1 MVKFGARFEESRLK
15 RRWSAYAVDYERLK
29 LLLKVAQTAHYAKPA
44 HVKLANFGRDA
55 SSRGLLD
62 FVAAKRP
69 MDAFLAAGLDGAERA
84 ALEAARQSSVV
95 AALEGDDDEAAPRRG
110 AGHWTRALF
119 GVKDASCAFLLHGFD
134 VALAGEVA
142 EAESLYRR
150 EVEGLERRW
159 RALKPSCV
167 AKASGPL
174 RLSLAALDSEA
185 RELVDFRAWNL
196 VACGKICKKRDKI
209 FKDEAP
215 IRDRVRAALDGR
227 ACWVPGSLDALLR
240 DLAAAFGRV
249 AGCAADVAE
258 AELKLLS
265 TYRGEEAPPPVDD
278 PAQFLRPVSSLM
290 DLSNGL
296 LKRNT
301 SSPALLAAAAEA
313 ECRVV
318 FLDVDGVLHA
328 VDVQDEDVFEA
339 KCVDQ
344 LVAIVEATGCRLVLS
359 SAWRQWPAMV
369 LRVEALLASR
379 GLEPLLGQTPSLVAG
394 TREHEIRAWLDR
406 NFGRASAYPQWI
418 ALDDGRLDGLR
429 GHLVRTDGLVG
440 LTPMDARRAVGLLK
454 GSTGGRCGPGG
465 RCVFCARG
473 PAPIPERLAALRASS
488 DPPVCAVAVDGV
500 RSPGKMVRTPSPTAS
515 SNRTISPSKKDG
527 STASKASKAS
537 GSIFKSLASPAPK
550 RTLSSASL
558 ANLARSLSG
567 SPPRGVRKAL
577 STRSASSSV
586 DEDLG
591 STITFAALVDVVVE
605 RRPELGL
612 APLGKG
618 AYAQV
623 ITFTSPTA
631 VILEGGARVVATDLA
646 VKIGAWT
653 SEAHFDRE
661 CETQKAAAAEAL
673 APALYGGAWRGGPR
687 GLGVIV
693 MRRLTTPTYYKWLS
707 WLTKDLRRAG
717 LGSADGGWAV
727 DPKVQHLP
735 LVQAWAAEVRRLKQ
749 KLALLDIRHGDVH
762 EMNIVFEVP
771 GERARAFAA
780 FAAGDGKRAKRA
792 LMAAIAAG
800 PGQSGVEVVMIDF
813 GQARKLGWLG
823 RCCLRLCGDD
833 VRLVDPDD
841 DDAHSDAT
849 ADSERGDA
857 LAHLGTLPTAV
868 QREDLSGL
876 ARLRYDVEAAAAA
889 ARSVASPRA

>member
-44 HVKLANFGRDA
+44 HVKLSNFGRDA

-62 FVAAKRP
+62 F
-69 MDAFLAAGLDGAERA
+69 
-84 ALEAARQSSVV
+84 SSVV
-95 AALEGDDDEAAPRRG
+95 AAEGDDDEAAPRRG

-249 AGCAADVAE
+249 AGCSADVDVAE

-339 KCVDQ
+339 S
-344 LVAIVEATGCRLVLS
+344 G
-359 SAWRQWPAMV
+359 
-369 LRVEALLASR
+369 SR
-379 GLEPLLGQTPSLVAG
+379 STTA
-394 TREHEIRAWLDR
+394 
-406 NFGRASAYPQWI
+406 
-418 ALDDGRLDGLR
+418 RLDGLR

-473 PAPIPERLAALRASS
+473 PAPIPERLATLRASS

-527 STASKASKAS
+527 STASKASKS
-537 GSIFKSLASPAPK
+537 SIFKSLASPAPK

-577 STRSASSSV
+577 STRSAGSSI

-591 STITFAALVDVVVE
+591 STIAFGALVDVVVKQ
-605 RRPELGL
+605 RPELGL

-631 VILEGGARVVATDLA
+631 VVLEDGARVIATDLA
-646 VKIGAWT
+646 VKIGTWT
-653 SEAHFDRE
+653 SESHFDRE

-707 WLTKDLRRAG
+707 WLTTDLRRAG

-735 LVQAWAAEVRRLKQ
+735 LVQAWAAEVRQLKQ
-749 KLALLDIRHGDVH
+749 KLALLDIRHG
-762 EMNIVFEVP
+762 
-771 GERARAFAA
+771 
-780 FAAGDGKRAKRA
+780 
-792 LMAAIAAG
+792 
-800 PGQSGVEVVMIDF
+800 
-813 GQARKLGWLG
+813 
-823 RCCLRLCGDD
+823 LCGNQPLVWD
-833 VRLVDPDD
+833 V
-841 DDAHSDAT
+841 
-849 ADSERGDA
+849 
-857 LAHLGTLPTAV
+857 PTK
-868 QREDLSGL
+868 L
-876 ARLRYDVEAAAAA
+876 
-889 ARSVASPRA
+889 

>member
-69 MDAFLAAGLDGAERA
+69 MDAFLAAGLGGAERRRRGYA
-84 ALEAARQSSVV
+84 SRPSSP
-95 AALEGDDDEAAPRRG
+95 AEGDDDEAAPRRG

-249 AGCAADVAE
+249 AGCAADVADCVAE

-278 PAQFLRPVSSLM
+278 PAQFLRP
-290 DLSNGL
+290 
-296 LKRNT
+296 
-301 SSPALLAAAAEA
+301 
-313 ECRVV
+313 
-318 FLDVDGVLHA
+318 
-328 VDVQDEDVFEA
+328 DEDVFEA
-339 KCVDQ
+339 RCVDQ

-406 NFGRASAYPQWI
+406 NFGKASAYPQWI

-473 PAPIPERLAALRASS
+473 PAPIPERLATLRASS

-527 STASKASKAS
+527 STASKASKS
-537 GSIFKSLASPAPK
+537 SIFKSLASPAPK

-577 STRSASSSV
+577 STRSAGSSI

-591 STITFAALVDVVVE
+591 STIAFGALVDVVVE

-631 VILEGGARVVATDLA
+631 VVLENGARVTAN
-646 VKIGAWT
+646 
-653 SEAHFDRE
+653 
-661 CETQKAAAAEAL
+661 
-673 APALYGGAWRGGPR
+673 GPR
-687 GLGVIV
+687 
-693 MRRLTTPTYYKWLS
+693 
-707 WLTKDLRRAG
+707 
-717 LGSADGGWAV
+717 
-727 DPKVQHLP
+727 
-735 LVQAWAAEVRRLKQ
+735 
-749 KLALLDIRHGDVH
+749 RHGDVH

-771 GERARAFAA
+771 GERSRAFAA

-800 PGQSGVEVVMIDF
+800 PGRSGVEVVMIDF